1 MAGTRGLE
9 FDGGFRVV
17 RHLQLSSC
25 CSARVRLQSISLAVM
40 EQRGGEPAS
49 FDIPGKA
56 CLWMLSDGD
65 QNQSPT
71 SVIELLCD

>member
-1 MAGTRGLE
+1 MGDTRGLE

-25 CSARVRLQSISLAVM
+25 CSACVRLQSSSLAVM

-49 FDIPGKA
+49 FNTPGKV
-56 CLWMLSDGD
+56 CLWMLSDRG

-71 SVIELLCD
+71 SVTELLCG